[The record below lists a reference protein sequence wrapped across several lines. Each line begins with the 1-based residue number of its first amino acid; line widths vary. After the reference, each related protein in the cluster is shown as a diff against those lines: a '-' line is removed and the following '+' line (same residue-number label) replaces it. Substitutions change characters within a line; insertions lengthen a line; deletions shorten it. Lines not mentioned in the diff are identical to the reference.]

1 MSKGEKRTILA
12 ISVLVAAGAVL
23 VTQRWMGMRFSGLLL
38 MGIAV
43 LLLAGMV
50 LNRWANRSQIGKW
63 LQRIFRGSCLAVLVV
78 LAAFEAQIL
87 MAGTQDLSAIRAD
100 AVVVLGAGVNGT
112 QPSLSL
118 RTRLDAALDYL
129 EENPDIPVVL
139 TGSQGYGEAITEA
152 QCMYNYLTERGV
164 APERLILEEDAV
176 NTAQNFSFSRPLLE
190 EAGIDP
196 AEDPVAVVTNDFH
209 IYRARLLAAR
219 QDYGRVFGIPARL
232 PWLHLEINYYIREA
246 FALVKTLIFD
256 WR

>member
-1 MSKGEKRTILA
+1 MSKGEKRTLA
-12 ISVLVAAGAVL
+12 VSSVLALVGAVL

-43 LLLAGMV
+43 LLLIGMI
-50 LNRWANRSQIGKW
+50 LNRWANCSRTGKW
-63 LQRIFRGSCLAVLVV
+63 LRRIFRVGCLAVIVV

-87 MAGTQDLSAIRAD
+87 MTGTQDLSAIRAD

-129 EENPDIPVVL
+129 EDNPDIPVVL
-139 TGSQGYGEAITEA
+139 TGGRGYGEEITEA
-152 QCMYNYLTERGV
+152 QCMYDYLTERGV
-164 APERLILEEDAV
+164 DPERLILEENAA
-176 NTAQNFSFSRPLLE
+176 NTVQNFSFSRPLLE

-196 AEDPVAVVTNDFH
+196 AEDLVAVVTNDFH

-219 QDYGRVFGIPARL
+219 QDYGYAFGVPARL

-246 FALVKTLIFD
+246 FALVKTLLFD

>member
-1 MSKGEKRTILA
+1 MSKKEKRTILA
-12 ISVLVAAGAVL
+12 ISVLAVAGVIL
-23 VTQRWMGMRFSGLLL
+23 TELRWMGMRFSGLLL
-38 MGIAV
+38 LGTGALV
-43 LLLAGMV
+43 LVGMA
-50 LNRWANRSQIGKW
+50 LNRWANCSRVGKW
-63 LQRIFRGSCLAVLVV
+63 CQRIFRGSCLAVIVV
-78 LAAFEAQIL
+78 LAAFEAQIF
-87 MAGTQDLSAIRAD
+87 MAGTQDLSAVRAD

-129 EENPDIPVVL
+129 EDHPGIPVVL
-139 TGSQGYGEAITEA
+139 TGGRGYGEEITEA
-152 QCMYNYLTERGV
+152 QCMYDYLTERGV
-164 APERLILEEDAV
+164 HPERLILEGDAV
-176 NTAQNFSFSRPLLE
+176 NTVQNFAFSRSLLE

-209 IYRARLLAAR
+209 IYRARLLAVR
-219 QDYGRVFGIPARL
+219 QDYGYAFGVPARL

>member
-1 MSKGEKRTILA
+1 MSKGEKRTLTV
-12 ISVLVAAGAVL
+12 ISVLAIVGAVL

-38 MGIAV
+38 LGIAI
-43 LLLAGMV
+43 LLLVGMV
-50 LNRWANRSQIGKW
+50 LNRWANHSPTGKW
-63 LQRIFRGSCLAVLVV
+63 FQRIFRAGCLAVIVV

-87 MAGTQDLSAIRAD
+87 MAGTQDLSAVQAD

-129 EENPDIPVVL
+129 EDNPDIPVVL
-139 TGSQGYGEAITEA
+139 TGGRGYGEAITEA
-152 QCMYNYLTERGV
+152 RCMYDYLTERGV
-164 APERLILEEDAV
+164 DPNRLILEEDAV
-176 NTAQNFSFSRPLLE
+176 NTAQNFSFSRSLLE

-209 IYRARLLAAR
+209 IYRARLLAVR
-219 QDYGRVFGIPARL
+219 QDYNYAFGIPARL
-232 PWLHLEINYYIREA
+232 PWIHLEINYYIREA
-246 FALVKTLIFD
+246 FALVKTLLFD

>member
-12 ISVLVAAGAVL
+12 VSVLSIAGAVL

-38 MGIAV
+38 LGIAV
-43 LLLAGMV
+43 LLLVGMV
-50 LNRWANRSQIGKW
+50 LSRWANHSRTGKW
-63 LQRIFRGSCLAVLVV
+63 LQRIFRAGCLSVLVV

-87 MAGTQDLSAIRAD
+87 MAGTQDLSAIQAD

-139 TGSQGYGEAITEA
+139 TGSRGYGEEITEA
-152 QCMYNYLTERGV
+152 QCMYNYLTSRGV
-164 APERLILEEDAV
+164 APERLILEESAV

-196 AEDPVAVVTNDFH
+196 GKDPVAVVTNDFH
-209 IYRARLLAAR
+209 VYRARLLAVR
-219 QDYGRVFGIPARL
+219 QGYDYAFGIPARL

>member
-38 MGIAV
+38 MGLAV

-63 LQRIFRGSCLAVLVV
+63 LQRIFRGGCLAVLVV

-152 QCMYNYLTERGV
+152 Q
-164 APERLILEEDAV
+164 
-176 NTAQNFSFSRPLLE
+176 
-190 EAGIDP
+190 
-196 AEDPVAVVTNDFH
+196 
-209 IYRARLLAAR
+209 
-219 QDYGRVFGIPARL
+219 
-232 PWLHLEINYYIREA
+232 
-246 FALVKTLIFD
+246 
-256 WR
+256 

>member
-1 MSKGEKRTILA
+1 MSKGEKRTLTV
-12 ISVLVAAGAVL
+12 ISVLAIVGAVL

-38 MGIAV
+38 LGIAV
-43 LLLAGMV
+43 LLLVGMV
-50 LNRWANRSQIGKW
+50 LKRWANHSPTGKW
-63 LQRIFRGSCLAVLVV
+63 FQRISRAGCLAVIVV

-87 MAGTQDLSAIRAD
+87 MAGTQDLSAVQAD

-129 EENPDIPVVL
+129 EDNPDIPVVL
-139 TGSQGYGEAITEA
+139 TGGRGYGEAITEA
-152 QCMYNYLTERGV
+152 RCMYDYLTERGV
-164 APERLILEEDAV
+164 DPNRLILEENAV
-176 NTAQNFSFSRPLLE
+176 NTAQNFSFSRSLLE

-209 IYRARLLAAR
+209 IYRARLLAVR
-219 QDYGRVFGIPARL
+219 QDYNYAFGIPARL
-232 PWLHLEINYYIREA
+232 PWIHLEINYYIREA
-246 FALVKTLIFD
+246 FALVKTLLFD